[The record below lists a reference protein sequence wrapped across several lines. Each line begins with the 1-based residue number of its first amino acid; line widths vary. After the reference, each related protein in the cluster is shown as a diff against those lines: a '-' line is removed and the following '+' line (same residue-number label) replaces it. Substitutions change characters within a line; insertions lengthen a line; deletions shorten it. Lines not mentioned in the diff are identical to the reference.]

1 MADQGMASPQERLGA
16 PGADSGAS
24 PLLSADDFPD
34 RYGVRDR
41 DGLAVLVGR
50 EAPGIAVRI
59 ERDFAFSEAEARK
72 LGERTILLDGAGAF
86 GPLIDDNAHL
96 YNLDHHQGCLRAFTL
111 ASCEQALLLVRKGL
125 ELDKGEW
132 TIYCNEVDLDS
143 LFALWV
149 LLNYR
154 RVRNFSAEERDRIV
168 PLLRLEGAIDANGFE
183 LAEFCGLPVEELSR
197 RRAELDR
204 LHALEVEARRRGEW
218 STLDPKDFC
227 RRMLREIDRIAF
239 LPADLEDE
247 NAVEEEYGHVDI
259 GQGKV
264 AVVCR
269 DSAGIYEVEQRLRKI
284 WGDRLGIVALEKEP
298 GHFTLRRS
306 AALAGIDLK
315 TAYDRLNLL
324 DPLVDGRPPAKKW
337 GGSDEIGGSPRR
349 GGSGLSPREIVK
361 ILKLAY
367 RRPAPGEAGGQTV
380 RAAGYCLLAGLLAA
394 GAVMLQRFLG
404 WGPAERG
411 LTASF
416 PGLLAGAVL
425 VAAAFA
431 MTRRES
437 RGWTWL
443 HGWRLPAGW
452 RWWPAA
458 LGLAAVSASGAAWR
472 PPLETAEP
480 GPLAL
485 AFLTLAIVALGL
497 EMLFRGLAHGMLVT
511 YAEIEQ
517 IDGRIFVSR
526 PNLAAAAIF
535 SIFGALA
542 LWQAR
547 AFPLFGFGAIADGLL
562 AWLLLLV
569 AGILAGI
576 LRERSLSLWPA
587 AFAWALGSQA
597 RLCYELLF

>member
-1 MADQGMASPQERLGA
+1 MASSQDRLAA
-16 PGADSGAS
+16 PGADSGRS
-24 PLLSADDFPD
+24 PIVVAPDDFPD
-34 RYGVRDR
+34 RYGVRER
-41 DGLAVLVGR
+41 DGLQVLVGR

-59 ERDFAFSEAEARK
+59 ERDFAFTEAEARK

-86 GPLIDDNAHL
+86 GPLVDDNAHL

-111 ASCEQALLLVRKGL
+111 ASCEQALLLVKKGL

-154 RVRNFSAEERDRIV
+154 RVRNFSPAERDRVV

-183 LAEFCGLPVEELSR
+183 LAEFCGLTGDELGR

-204 LHALEVEARRRGEW
+204 LHAIEVEARRRGEW
-218 STLDPKDFC
+218 ATLDPKDFC
-227 RRMLREIDRIAF
+227 RRMLREIDRLAY
-239 LPADLEDE
+239 LPADLVDE
-247 NAVEEEYGHVDI
+247 SAVEEEYGHVDI

-284 WGDRLGIVALEKEP
+284 WGERLGIVALEKEP

-306 AALAGIDLK
+306 ASLAGIDLK

-324 DPLVDGRPPAKKW
+324 DPAVDGRPPAKKW
-337 GGSDEIGGSPRR
+337 GGSDEIGGSPRKS
-349 GGSGLSPREIVK
+349 GSGLSPREIVK

-367 RRPAPGEAGGQTV
+367 KRPPPGEAGRQTL

-411 LTASF
+411 LAASF
-416 PGLLAGAVL
+416 PALLAGAVL
-425 VAAAFA
+425 AAAA
-431 MTRRES
+431 WVMTRRES

-458 LGLAAVSASGAAWR
+458 LVLALLAALGAWR
-472 PPLETAEP
+472 PPLEDGGP
-480 GPLAL
+480 GRLGLALLAL
-485 AFLTLAIVALGL
+485 ALLALGL
-497 EMLFRGLAHGMLVT
+497 EMLFRGLAHGMLLN

-517 IDGRIFVSR
+517 LDGKIFVSR

-535 SIFGALA
+535 SVFGTLA
-542 LWQAR
+542 LWQLSAL
-547 AFPLFGFGAIADGLL
+547 PLFGFGAIGDGLAL
-562 AWLLLLV
+562 WLLLLG

-587 AFAWALGSQA
+587 AAAWALGSQA
-597 RLCYELLF
+597 RLCYELLL